1 MTPSEAAT
9 VLAVIVSIDARLTA
23 RSKEDAENRAKA
35 WALTLDTD
43 MPVEL
48 ARGLALTHY
57 RESTDSLM
65 PASLNRLWRQHRK
78 TVNEAQRMIIEAESL
93 REQAEIAVPMP
104 ENFKT
109 LINEA
114 MEKIGR

>member
-1 MTPSEAAT
+1 MNPSEAAT
-9 VLAVIVSIDARLTA
+9 VLGVIVSVDARLTA
-23 RSKEDAENRAKA
+23 RSKEDAENRSKA

-65 PASLNRLWRQHRK
+65 PATLNRLWRQHRK
-78 TVNEAQRMIIEAESL
+78 TIREAERAIIESESL
-93 REQAEIAVPMP
+93 REQALNAVPMP
-104 ENFKT
+104 DDFKA
-109 LINEA
+109 LIHNA
-114 MEKIGR
+114 MEQIGK